1 MRHGCD
7 DCEWCLG
14 SDETSKRCPAAG
26 YEECPGRLTDSAAG
40 SYAWLEIELRS
51 DRAQEMIGRQMRD
64 ERIEFSDALFYSR
77 SCLGCKERKEHELTT

>member
-1 MRHGCD
+1 MTTANGVWAQMRRRNVVRLQD
-7 DCEWCLG
+7 
-14 SDETSKRCPAAG
+14 TRNV
-26 YEECPGRLTDSAAG
+26 PGRLTDSAAG
-40 SYAWLEIELRS
+40 SYAWLEIGLRS